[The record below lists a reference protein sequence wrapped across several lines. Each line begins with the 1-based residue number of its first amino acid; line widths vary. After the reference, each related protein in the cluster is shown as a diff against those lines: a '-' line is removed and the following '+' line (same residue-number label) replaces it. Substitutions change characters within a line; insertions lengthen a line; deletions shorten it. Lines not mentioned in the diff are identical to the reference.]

1 MAGAPEGN
9 VYQVEVLERKDVP
22 PPEAPQDDLQVRKN
36 ALRKNA
42 LAQLMGPYHNA
53 NYNNR
58 TLSISPHVFKL
69 RADLRVPP
77 GVPQLVLLAAG
88 PSAATLDWGDTY
100 AAVDALRRLA
110 IHSPQTLLNG
120 GAAVLAAALQLT
132 KEGAGSLRSSM
143 ARNSLLA
150 LEDLFD
156 FVGGPV
162 LGEPEVATT
171 LVSLL
176 LGLAGGDKKFL
187 RGTAQSTVDALAR
200 AAPGADTVAA
210 FVAHAED
217 KNMEVQAQAL

>member
-22 PPEAPQDDLQVRKN
+22 PPEAPQDDL
-36 ALRKNA
+36 
-42 LAQLMGPYHNA
+42 
-53 NYNNR
+53 
-58 TLSISPHVFKL
+58 
-69 RADLRVPP
+69 
-77 GVPQLVLLAAG
+77 QLVLLAAG

-217 KNMEVQAQAL
+217 KNMEVQAQALLRADKALEEWLGGLAPGAARRGAAEKMPYEKMPSPS